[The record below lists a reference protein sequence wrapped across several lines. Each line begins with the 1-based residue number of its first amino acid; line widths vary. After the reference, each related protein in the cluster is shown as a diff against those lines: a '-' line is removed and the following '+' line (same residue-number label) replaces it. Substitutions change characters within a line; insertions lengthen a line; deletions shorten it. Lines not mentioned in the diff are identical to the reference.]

1 MSGTEAAA
9 EPGVP
14 GGGRWRLLDRVEE
27 VAAVVLLALLWLLLT
42 AQVVLRFGFGLGYAW
57 IEEISRMLF
66 IWVIF
71 LGAVVAMRDNLHI
84 RVEAGL
90 LLFPRAL
97 RPAAAWLGDVLL
109 FAFCLAMAW
118 TGLELVAST
127 LELDFRLTS
136 TGLSMFWPYL
146 ILPLSFGLQA
156 LRLAL
161 WRFGRRT
168 TA

>member
-1 MSGTEAAA
+1 MN
-9 EPGVP
+9 
-14 GGGRWRLLDRVEE
+14 RIEE
-27 VAAVVLLALLWLLLT
+27 VAAVLLLAALWVLLT

-66 IWVIF
+66 IWLIF

-90 LLFPRAL
+90 LLFPHAL
-97 RPAAAWLGDVLL
+97 RPWAAWLGDVLL
-109 FAFCLAMAW
+109 FAFCMAMAW
-118 TGLELVAST
+118 YGIELVAST
-127 LELDFRLTS
+127 LDLDFRLTS

-156 LRLAL
+156 LRLAM
-161 WRFGRRT
+161 WRFGQAARP
-168 TA
+168 

>member
-1 MSGTEAAA
+1 MIQGAATA
-9 EPGVP
+9 SPGDNQP
-14 GGGRWRLLDRVEE
+14 GGGARLLDHVEE
-27 VAAVVLLALLWLLLT
+27 YAAVAMLAALWILLT

-66 IWVIF
+66 IWLIF

-90 LLFPRAL
+90 LLFPARI
-97 RPAAAWLGDVLL
+97 RPFAAWFGDLLL
-109 FAFCLAMAW
+109 FAFCVALCW
-118 TGLELVAST
+118 HGIELVAST
-127 LELDFRLTS
+127 LDFNFRLTS

-146 ILPLSFGLQA
+146 IIPLSFGLQA

-161 WRFGRRT
+161 WRFGIRR
-168 TA
+168 